1 MRFIRSR
8 FAVATASLAYLL
20 ASALSGL
27 MHNHAH
33 GTAHVAAP
41 LHQADAHDLSF
52 EWHLGE
58 QSEHDDDSSPSPVS
72 DDDCLAC
79 RFVTQS
85 ALVSMPAPEPAL
97 DPIVIEVRSAAPT
110 FFVEPIHSSGLARA
124 PPIG

>member
-27 MHNHAH
+27 MHNHVH
-33 GTAHVAAP
+33 GPSH
-41 LHQADAHDLSF
+41 ADAPKLTL
-52 EWHLGE
+52 ERHLVE
-58 QSEHDDDSSPSPVS
+58 QPEHDHDSSPVPIS

-85 ALVSMPAPEPAL
+85 ALVSMPAPEPGL
-97 DPIVIEVRSAAPT
+97 TPIVVEVRSPAPT
-110 FFVEPIHSSGLARA
+110 FFVEPIHSHGLARA
-124 PPIG
+124 PPLV